1 MSFLTRRPVTSLLTV
16 LVVGAGASLFHPA
29 VRTYALDTLHI
40 QDFFATPASATAAPP
55 APQAMPVPV
64 EKVSKRTLPVFLD
77 YPARTEAIQSVSLQA
92 KVTGFL
98 KTQAV
103 ADGADVKAGDV
114 LYTIDDRD
122 AQTALDQAKAQL
134 QRDTA
139 QVDYLRSN
147 LDRGQELSQKGFLA
161 KDTYDQ
167 RSSALLQAQ
176 ASIGISNAAVRSA
189 ELDIE
194 RSTIRAPF
202 PGRLG
207 RSAAS
212 VGTLVSSGNTVLNT
226 LVQLDPIYVTFNPS
240 EKELATIKAALAKGE
255 VSADISLTGA
265 EGTDAGQG
273 GGKHYP
279 GKLTFIDNRLDPSTG
294 TVAARATIANAAF
307 DLLPGQYVHLRLSV
321 GSEPDVLMA
330 PQVALGSSQL
340 GKFVY
345 VVGKDSKVEQRM
357 VQIGRTDGDQIA
369 VLSGIT
375 ENDLIIS
382 GNLQK
387 IWPGVPVQ
395 PLPEK
400 VAMK

>member
-1 MSFLTRRPVTSLLTV
+1 MSFLTRRPVTSLV
-16 LVVGAGASLFHPA
+16 ALVVIAGGASLYHPA
-29 VRTYALDTLHI
+29 VRNYAFETQHV
-40 QDFFATPASATAAPP
+40 QDFFATPAAATAAPP

-64 EKVSKRTLPVFLD
+64 AKVDKRTLPVYFD

-92 KVTGFL
+92 KVTGYL
-98 KTQAV
+98 KEQKV

-122 AQTALDQAKAQL
+122 AQTALDTARAQL
-134 QRDTA
+134 DRDTA

-167 RSSALLQAQ
+167 RTSSLRQAE
-176 ASIGISNAAVRSA
+176 AAIGISRAAVQAA

-202 PGRLG
+202 AGRVG
-207 RSAAS
+207 RSSAS
-212 VGTLVSSGNTVLNT
+212 VGTLVTSGQTVLNT
-226 LVQLDPIYVTFNPS
+226 LVELDPIYVTFNPS
-240 EKELATIKAALAKGE
+240 EKELAGIKAALQKGE
-255 VSADISLTGA
+255 VTADITLPGATGDNA
-265 EGTDAGQG
+265 QG
-273 GGKHYP
+273 GGKHYT
-279 GKLTFIDNRLDPSTG
+279 GKLTFIDNRLDQSTG

-357 VQIGRTDGDQIA
+357 VQIGRTDGPDVAI
-369 VLSGIT
+369 LSGLT
-375 ENDLIIS
+375 ESDLVIS

-395 PLPEK
+395 PLPDK
-400 VAMK
+400 VAMQ

>member
-1 MSFLTRRPVTSLLTV
+1 MSFLTRRPVTSLLT
-16 LVVGAGASLFHPA
+16 LVVIAGGASLFHPA
-29 VRTYALDTLHI
+29 VRNYALNTLHV
-40 QDFFATPASATAAPP
+40 QELFATPAAATTAGP

-64 EKVSKRTLPVFLD
+64 AKVDKRTLPVYFD

-98 KTQAV
+98 KEQVV

-122 AQTALDQAKAQL
+122 AQTALDTAKAQL
-134 QRDTA
+134 ERDTA
-139 QVDYLRSN
+139 QVEYTRSN
-147 LDRGQELSQKGFLA
+147 LDRGEALTQKGFLA
-161 KDTYDQ
+161 KDGFDQ
-167 RSSALLQAQ
+167 RTSSLRQAE
-176 ASIGISNAAVRSA
+176 ASIGISQAAVRA
-189 ELDIE
+189 AQLDIE

-202 PGRLG
+202 AGRVG
-207 RSAAS
+207 RSSAS
-212 VGTLVSSGNTVLNT
+212 VGTLVTSGQTVLNT

-240 EKELATIKAALAKGE
+240 EKELAGIKAALTKGE
-255 VSADISLTGA
+255 VTADISLPGATG
-265 EGTDAGQG
+265 DAA
-273 GGKHYP
+273 KHYT
-279 GKLTFIDNRLDPSTG
+279 GKLTFIDNRLDQSTG

-345 VVGKDSKVEQRM
+345 VVGKDSKVEMRM

-369 VLSGIT
+369 ILSGLT
-375 ENDLIIS
+375 ESDLVIA

-395 PLPEK
+395 PLPDK
-400 VAMK
+400 VAMQ

>member
-16 LVVGAGASLFHPA
+16 IVVGAGASLFHPA
-29 VRTYALDTLHI
+29 VRDYAQNVLHI

-64 EKVSKRTLPVFLD
+64 EKVSKRTLPVYLD

-176 ASIGISNAAVRSA
+176 ASIGISNAAVRAA
-189 ELDIE
+189 ELDID

-202 PGRLG
+202 AGRLG

-240 EKELATIKAALAKGE
+240 ENELATIKAALAKGD
-255 VSADISLTGA
+255 VTADISLTGA
-265 EGTDAGQG
+265 EGTDA
-273 GGKHYP
+273 GKHYP
-279 GKLTFIDNRLDPSTG
+279 GKLTFIDNRLDQSTG
-294 TVAARATIANAAF
+294 TIAARATIANAAF

-369 VLSGIT
+369 ILSGIT

-395 PLPEK
+395 PLPDK
-400 VAMK
+400 VAMQ

>member
-1 MSFLTRRPVTSLLTV
+1 MSFLTRRPVTSLFA
-16 LVVGAGASLFHPA
+16 LVVIAGGASLFHPA
-29 VRTYALDTLHI
+29 VRNYALNTLHV
-40 QDFFATPASATAAPP
+40 QDFFATPAAATAAPP

-64 EKVSKRTLPVFLD
+64 AKVDKRTLPVYFD

-92 KVTGFL
+92 KVTGYL
-98 KTQAV
+98 KEQKV

-122 AQTALDQAKAQL
+122 AQTALEQAKAQL

-139 QVDYLRSN
+139 QVEYTRSN

-161 KDTYDQ
+161 KDIYDQ
-167 RSSALLQAQ
+167 RTSSLRQAE
-176 ASIGISNAAVRSA
+176 AAVAISKAAVQAA

-202 PGRLG
+202 AGRVG
-207 RSAAS
+207 RSSAS
-212 VGTLVSSGNTVLNT
+212 VGTLVTSGQTVLNT
-226 LVQLDPIYVTFNPS
+226 LVELDPIYVTFNPS
-240 EKELATIKAALAKGE
+240 EKELAGIKAALQKGD
-255 VSADISLTGA
+255 VTADISLPG
-265 EGTDAGQG
+265 DNGQG
-273 GGKHYP
+273 GGKHYT
-279 GKLTFIDNRLDPSTG
+279 GKLTFIDNRLDQSTG

-369 VLSGIT
+369 ILSGLT
-375 ENDLIIS
+375 ESDLVIS

-395 PLPEK
+395 PLPGK
-400 VAMK
+400 VAMQ

>member
-1 MSFLTRRPVTSLLTV
+1 MSFLTRRPIASLFT
-16 LVVGAGASLFHPA
+16 LVVIAGGASLFHPA
-29 VRTYALDTLHI
+29 VRNYALNTLHV
-40 QDFFATPASATAAPP
+40 QDFFATPAAATAAPP

-64 EKVSKRTLPVFLD
+64 AKVEKRTLPVYLD

-98 KTQAV
+98 KEQVA

-114 LYTIDDRD
+114 LYRIDDRD
-122 AQTALDQAKAQL
+122 AQTALDTAKAQL

-139 QVDYLRSN
+139 QVEYTRSN

-176 ASIGISNAAVRSA
+176 ASIGISQAAVRAA
-189 ELDIE
+189 ELDID

-202 PGRLG
+202 AGRLG

-240 EKELATIKAALAKGE
+240 EKELAAIKTALAKGE
-255 VSADISLTGA
+255 VSADISLAGA
-265 EGTDAGQG
+265 EGTDA
-273 GGKHYP
+273 GKHYP
-279 GKLTFIDNRLDPSTG
+279 GKLTFIDNRLDQSTG

-340 GKFVY
+340 GKFVF

-369 VLSGIT
+369 ILSGLT

-387 IWPGVPVQ
+387 IWPGVPVA
-395 PLPEK
+395 PLPPEK

>member
-1 MSFLTRRPVTSLLTV
+1 MSFLTRRPFTSLFV
-16 LVVGAGASLFHPA
+16 LAVVAGGASLYHPA
-29 VRTYALDTLHI
+29 VRGYVLQQLPIEKLLA
-40 QDFFATPASATAAPP
+40 PAAATAAPQAQ

-64 EKVSKRTLPVFLD
+64 EKAEKRTLPVYLD

-92 KVTGFL
+92 KVTGYL
-98 KTQAV
+98 KESVV

-114 LYTIDDRD
+114 LYRIDDRD
-122 AQTALDQAKAQL
+122 SQTALDQAKAQL
-134 QRDTA
+134 ARDTA
-139 QVDYLRSN
+139 QVEYLRSN
-147 LDRGQELSQKGFLA
+147 LDRGQELSAKGFLA
-161 KDTYDQ
+161 KDSFDQ
-167 RSSALLQAQ
+167 RSSSLRQAE
-176 ASIGISNAAVRSA
+176 AGIAIAKAAVAAA

-194 RSTIRAPF
+194 RSTITAPF
-202 PGRLG
+202 AGRVG

-212 VGTLVSSGNTVLNT
+212 VGTLVTSGQTVLNT

-240 EKELATIKAALAKGE
+240 EKELVAIKGALQKGE
-255 VSADISLTGA
+255 VTAEISLPGA
-265 EGTDAGQG
+265 GDA
-273 GGKHYP
+273 HYT
-279 GKLTFIDNRLDPSTG
+279 GKLTFIDNRLDQSTG

-345 VVGKDSKVEQRM
+345 VIGKDSTVEQRM
-357 VQIGRTDGDQIA
+357 VEIGRTDGDQIA
-369 VLSGIT
+369 ILSGIT

-400 VAMK
+400 VAMR

>member
-1 MSFLTRRPVTSLLTV
+1 M
-16 LVVGAGASLFHPA
+16 
-29 VRTYALDTLHI
+29 
-40 QDFFATPASATAAPP
+40 
-55 APQAMPVPV
+55 
-64 EKVSKRTLPVFLD
+64 
-77 YPARTEAIQSVSLQA
+77 
-92 KVTGFL
+92 
-98 KTQAV
+98 
-103 ADGADVKAGDV
+103 

-176 ASIGISNAAVRSA
+176 ASIGISNAAVRAA

-202 PGRLG
+202 AGRVG

-265 EGTDAGQG
+265 EGTDAG
-273 GGKHYP
+273 KHYP
-279 GKLTFIDNRLDPSTG
+279 G
-294 TVAARATIANAAF
+294 
-307 DLLPGQYVHLRLSV
+307 
-321 GSEPDVLMA
+321 
-330 PQVALGSSQL
+330 
-340 GKFVY
+340 
-345 VVGKDSKVEQRM
+345 
-357 VQIGRTDGDQIA
+357 
-369 VLSGIT
+369 
-375 ENDLIIS
+375 
-382 GNLQK
+382 
-387 IWPGVPVQ
+387 
-395 PLPEK
+395 
-400 VAMK
+400 

>member
-1 MSFLTRRPVTSLLTV
+1 MSFLTRRPFTSLFV
-16 LVVGAGASLFHPA
+16 LAVVAGGASLYHPV
-29 VRTYALDTLHI
+29 VRGYVLQQLPIEKLLA
-40 QDFFATPASATAAPP
+40 PAAATAAPQAQ

-64 EKVSKRTLPVFLD
+64 EKAEKRTLPVYLD
-77 YPARTEAIQSVSLQA
+77 YPARTEAIQQVSLQA
-92 KVTGFL
+92 KVTGYL
-98 KTQAV
+98 KESVV

-114 LYTIDDRD
+114 LYRIDDRD

-139 QVDYLRSN
+139 QVEYLRSN
-147 LDRGQELSQKGFLA
+147 LDRGQELSAKGFLA
-161 KDTYDQ
+161 KDSFDQ
-167 RSSALLQAQ
+167 RTSSLRQAE
-176 ASIGISNAAVRSA
+176 AGIAIAKAAVAAA

-194 RSTIRAPF
+194 RSTITAPF
-202 PGRLG
+202 AGRVG

-212 VGTLVSSGNTVLNT
+212 VGTLVTSGQTVLNT

-240 EKELATIKAALAKGE
+240 EKDLVAIKGALQKGE
-255 VSADISLTGA
+255 VTAEISLPGVA
-265 EGTDAGQG
+265 
-273 GGKHYP
+273 GGKSYA
-279 GKLTFIDNRLDPSTG
+279 GKLTFIDNRLDQSTG

-345 VVGKDSKVEQRM
+345 VIGKGSTVEQRM
-357 VQIGRTDGDQIA
+357 VEIGRTDGDKVA

-400 VAMK
+400 VAMR

>member
-1 MSFLTRRPVTSLLTV
+1 MSLIKRRPFSTALAVI
-16 LVVGAGASLFHPA
+16 VVGAGASLLHPA
-29 VRTYALDTLHI
+29 ARNYALNTLHI

-98 KTQAV
+98 KEQAV

-114 LYTIDDRD
+114 LYRLDDRD
-122 AQTALDQAKAQL
+122 AQAALDQAKAQL

-139 QVDYLRSN
+139 SVDYVRSN
-147 LDRGQELSQKGFLA
+147 LARGEELSQKGFLA
-161 KDTYDQ
+161 KDTFDQ
-167 RSSALLQAQ
+167 RTSSLRQAE
-176 ASIGISNAAVRSA
+176 AGIAIANAAVRSA

-202 PGRLG
+202 AGRVG

-240 EKELATIKAALAKGE
+240 EKELATIKAALSKGE
-255 VSADISLTGA
+255 VSADISLTG
-265 EGTDAGQG
+265 EGTGA
-273 GGKHYP
+273 GKHYP
-279 GKLTFIDNRLDPSTG
+279 GKLTFIDNRLDQSTG

-340 GKFVY
+340 GKFLY
-345 VVGKDSKVEQRM
+345 VVSKDNTVEQRM
-357 VQIGRTDGDQIA
+357 VEIGRTDGDKIA

-387 IWPGVPVQ
+387 IWPGVPVA

>member
-1 MSFLTRRPVTSLLTV
+1 MSFIKRRPFSTVLTV

-29 VRTYALDTLHI
+29 VQNTLHLS
-40 QDFFATPASATAAPP
+40 DLLAGPASATPAPQ

-64 EKVSKRTLPVFLD
+64 EKVSKRTLPVYLD

-167 RSSALLQAQ
+167 RSSALLQAE
-176 ASIGISNAAVRSA
+176 ASIGISNAAVRAA

-202 PGRLG
+202 AGRVG

-265 EGTDAGQG
+265 EGTDAG
-273 GGKHYP
+273 KHYP
-279 GKLTFIDNRLDPSTG
+279 GKLTFIDNRLDQSTG

-345 VVGKDSKVEQRM
+345 VVGKDSTVEQRM
-357 VQIGRTDGDQIA
+357 VTIGRTDGDQVA
-369 VLSGIT
+369 VLTGLT

-387 IWPGVPVQ
+387 IWPGVPVA

>member
-1 MSFLTRRPVTSLLTV
+1 MSFLTRRPVTSLLA
-16 LVVGAGASLFHPA
+16 LVVIAGGASLFHPA
-29 VRTYALDTLHI
+29 VRNYALNTLHV
-40 QDFFATPASATAAPP
+40 QDFFATPAAATAAPP

-64 EKVSKRTLPVFLD
+64 AKVEKRTLPVFLD

-98 KTQAV
+98 KEQVV

-114 LYTIDDRD
+114 LYRIDDRD
-122 AQTALDQAKAQL
+122 AQTALDTAKAQL
-134 QRDTA
+134 ERDTA
-139 QVDYLRSN
+139 QVEYTRNN
-147 LDRGQELSQKGFLA
+147 LDRGEALTQKGFLA
-161 KDTYDQ
+161 KDGYDQ
-167 RSSALLQAQ
+167 RTTSLRQAE
-176 ASIGISNAAVRSA
+176 AAIGISQAAIRAA

-202 PGRLG
+202 AGRVG
-207 RSAAS
+207 RTSAS
-212 VGTLVSSGNTVLNT
+212 VGTLVSSGQTVLNT

-240 EKELATIKAALAKGE
+240 EKELAGIKAALAKGE
-255 VSADISLTGA
+255 VTADITLPGA
-265 EGTDAGQG
+265 DGDAQNA
-273 GGKHYP
+273 KHYT
-279 GKLTFIDNRLDPSTG
+279 GKLTFIDNRLDQSTG

-345 VVGKDSKVEQRM
+345 VVGKDSKVEMRM
-357 VQIGRTDGDQIA
+357 VQIGRTDGPEIA
-369 VLSGIT
+369 ILSGLT
-375 ENDLIIS
+375 ESDLVIS

-387 IWPGVPVQ
+387 IWPGVPVA
-395 PLPEK
+395 PLPADK
-400 VAMK
+400 VALK